1 MPVLIEGVS
10 VLLRKGSIH
19 ERYKG
24 GYAQFLFDLNDYVSF
39 TASNQLLCVSY
50 KTHIEARGL
59 LKILADN
66 GMRVALINEEDS
78 SKTDAVLVDQ
88 VFGPSVR
95 VWWIDLIPISR
106 SRKIKAE
113 LKDESKAL
121 SKEKLKGELKEEP
134 KELSQE
140 NILIAATYEET
151 DEKEELRIK
160 NWDQGEIAYPLDWK
174 YENSKSLD
182 LEFLR
187 MAENRSYLNH

>member
-50 KTHIEARGL
+50 KTHDEARAL
-59 LKILADN
+59 LKMLADN

-78 SKTDAVLVDQ
+78 SRTDAVLVDQ

-95 VWWIDLIPISR
+95 VWWIDLIPVSR
-106 SRKIKAE
+106 SRKIKVEVKVESKEETKAE
-113 LKDESKAL
+113 LKES
-121 SKEKLKGELKEEP
+121 
-134 KELSQE
+134 SQE
-140 NILIAATYEET
+140 HILIAATYEET

-174 YENSKSLD
+174 YESSKSLD

>member
-50 KTHIEARGL
+50 KTHVEARAL
-59 LKILADN
+59 LKMLADN
-66 GMRVALINEEDS
+66 GMRIALINEEDS

-113 LKDESKAL
+113 MIEKSKEELKRKLKEESIEL
-121 SKEKLKGELKEEP
+121 SKEH
-134 KELSQE
+134 
-140 NILIAATYEET
+140 ILIAATYEET

>member
-10 VLLRKGSIH
+10 VLLRKVSIH

-39 TASNQLLCVSY
+39 TASNQLLCVAY
-50 KTHIEARGL
+50 KTHYEARAL
-59 LKILADN
+59 LKMLAEK
-66 GMRVALINEEDS
+66 GMRVALINEEDPAR
-78 SKTDAVLVDQ
+78 TDAVLVDQ

-95 VWWIDLIPISR
+95 VWWIDLIPVSR

-113 LKDESKAL
+113 VKVESKEEN
-121 SKEKLKGELKEEP
+121 KES
-134 KELSQE
+134 SQE
-140 NILIAATYEET
+140 HILIAATYEET

-160 NWDQGEIAYPLDWK
+160 NWDQGEIAYPLDWT
-174 YENSKSLD
+174 YESPKSLD

>member
-19 ERYKG
+19 ERYQG
-24 GYAQFLFDLNDYVSF
+24 GYGQFLFDLNGYVSF
-39 TASNQLLCVSY
+39 TASNQLLCVAY
-50 KTHIEARGL
+50 KNHDEARALLQMLASKG
-59 LKILADN
+59 LKI
-66 GMRVALINEEDS
+66 ALINEEDP

-88 VFGPSVR
+88 VFGPSIR
-95 VWWIDLIPISR
+95 VWWLDFIPLVRPRTSNAKR
-106 SRKIKAE
+106 AKKKHLPE
-113 LKDESKAL
+113 ES
-121 SKEKLKGELKEEP
+121 
-134 KELSQE
+134 
-140 NILIAATYEET
+140 ILIAATYEEV

-160 NWDQGEIAYPLDWK
+160 NWDQGEIAYPTDWK

>member
-10 VLLRKGSIH
+10 VLLRKGSIY

-39 TASNQLLCVSY
+39 TASNQLLCVAY
-50 KTHIEARGL
+50 KTHDEARAL
-59 LKILADN
+59 LKMLADS
-66 GMRVALINEEDS
+66 GMRVALINEEDPAR
-78 SKTDAVLVDQ
+78 TDAVLVDQ

-95 VWWIDLIPISR
+95 VWWIDLIPVSR
-106 SRKIKAE
+106 SRKIEAE
-113 LKDESKAL
+113 VKVESKEET
-121 SKEKLKGELKEEP
+121 KEETKEEP
-134 KELSQE
+134 KESSQE
-140 NILIAATYEET
+140 HILIAATYEET

-174 YENSKSLD
+174 YESSKSLD

>member
-10 VLLRKGSIH
+10 VLLRKGFIH

-39 TASNQLLCVSY
+39 TASNQLLCVAY
-50 KTHIEARGL
+50 KTHDEARAL
-59 LKILADN
+59 LKMLADN
-66 GMRVALINEEDS
+66 GMRVALINEEDPAR
-78 SKTDAVLVDQ
+78 TDAVLVDQ

-95 VWWIDLIPISR
+95 VWWIDLIPVSR
-106 SRKIKAE
+106 SRKIMAKAKME
-113 LKDESKAL
+113 LK
-121 SKEKLKGELKEEP
+121 KGI
-134 KELSQE
+134 KELPQE
-140 NILIAATYEET
+140 HILIAATYEEM

-160 NWDQGEIAYPLDWK
+160 NWDQGDIAYPLDWK

>member
-50 KTHIEARGL
+50 KTHIEARAL
-59 LKILADN
+59 LKMLADN
-66 GMRVALINEEDS
+66 GLRVALINEEDPAR
-78 SKTDAVLVDQ
+78 TDAVLVDQ

-95 VWWIDLIPISR
+95 VWWIDLIPVSR
-106 SRKIKAE
+106 SRKMKAE
-113 LKDESKAL
+113 VKAEVKAESKEEKNVDV
-121 SKEKLKGELKEEP
+121 KES
-134 KELSQE
+134 SQE
-140 NILIAATYEET
+140 HILIAATYEET

-160 NWDQGEIAYPLDWK
+160 NWDQGDIAYPLDWK

>member
-24 GYAQFLFDLNDYVSF
+24 GYAQFLFDLNYYVSF

-50 KTHIEARGL
+50 KTHVEARAL
-59 LKILADN
+59 LKMLADN

-106 SRKIKAE
+106 SRQIKAE
-113 LKDESKAL
+113 MREKSKGESSEGSKGESKEDSQEL
-121 SKEKLKGELKEEP
+121 SKEH
-134 KELSQE
+134 
-140 NILIAATYEET
+140 ILIAASYEET

>member
-39 TASNQLLCVSY
+39 TASNQLLCVAY
-50 KTHIEARGL
+50 KTHDEARAL
-59 LKILADN
+59 LKMLAN
-66 GMRVALINEEDS
+66 KGMRVALINEEDPAR
-78 SKTDAVLVDQ
+78 TDAVLVDQ
-88 VFGPSVR
+88 VFGSSVR
-95 VWWIDLIPISR
+95 VWWIDLIPVSR
-106 SRKIKAE
+106 SRKMKAE
-113 LKDESKAL
+113 VENGPREAS
-121 SKEKLKGELKEEP
+121 KGELKES
-134 KELSQE
+134 SQE
-140 NILIAATYEET
+140 HILIAATYEET
-151 DEKEELRIK
+151 DEKEELRIR
-160 NWDQGEIAYPLDWK
+160 NWDRGEIAYPLDWK

>member
-10 VLLRKGSIH
+10 LLLRKGSIH

-50 KTHIEARGL
+50 KTHDEARAL
-59 LKILADN
+59 LKRLADN
-66 GMRVALINEEDS
+66 GMRVALINEEDP

-88 VFGPSVR
+88 VFGTSVR
-95 VWWIDLIPISR
+95 VWWVDLIPLTRPRGGASKR
-106 SRKIKAE
+106 ARKQGIQE
-113 LKDESKAL
+113 
-121 SKEKLKGELKEEP
+121 
-134 KELSQE
+134 E
-140 NILIAATYEET
+140 NILIAAAYEEV

-160 NWDQGEIAYPLDWK
+160 NWDQGEITYPLDWK

>member
-39 TASNQLLCVSY
+39 TASNQLLCISY
-50 KTHIEARGL
+50 KTHDEARAL
-59 LKILADN
+59 LKMLADN
-66 GMRVALINEEDS
+66 GMRVALINEEDP
-78 SKTDAVLVDQ
+78 SKTDVVLVDQ

-113 LKDESKAL
+113 IKEKSKEELKKESKEESIEP
-121 SKEKLKGELKEEP
+121 SKEH
-134 KELSQE
+134 
-140 NILIAATYEET
+140 ILIAATYEET

>member
-106 SRKIKAE
+106 SRKISAE
-113 LKDESKAL
+113 AKEKSKGESKEDSREP
-121 SKEKLKGELKEEP
+121 SKEH
-134 KELSQE
+134 
-140 NILIAATYEET
+140 ILIAATYEEA

-174 YENSKSLD
+174 YEDSKSLA

>member
-50 KTHIEARGL
+50 KNHDEARVL
-59 LKILADN
+59 LKMLAGN
-66 GMRVALINEEDS
+66 GMRVALINEEDPS
-78 SKTDAVLVDQ
+78 RTDAVLVDQ

-95 VWWIDLIPISR
+95 VWWIDLITVSR
-106 SRKIKAE
+106 SRKIEAQVRV
-113 LKDESKAL
+113 ESKEEI
-121 SKEKLKGELKEEP
+121 KES
-134 KELSQE
+134 SQE
-140 NILIAATYEET
+140 HILIAATYEET

-174 YENSKSLD
+174 YESSKSLD

>member
-19 ERYKG
+19 ERYRG

-39 TASNQLLCVSY
+39 TASNQLLCVAY
-50 KTHIEARGL
+50 KTHDEARAL
-59 LKILADN
+59 LKMLANN
-66 GMRVALINEEDS
+66 GMRVALTNEEDPAR
-78 SKTDAVLVDQ
+78 TDAVLVDQ

-95 VWWIDLIPISR
+95 VWWIDLIPVSR
-106 SRKIKAE
+106 SRKMKAEIKA
-113 LKDESKAL
+113 K
-121 SKEKLKGELKEEP
+121 SKEELKE
-134 KELSQE
+134 SHQE
-140 NILIAATYEET
+140 HILIAATYEET
-151 DEKEELRIK
+151 DEKEELRVK

-174 YENSKSLD
+174 YESSKSLD

>member
-24 GYAQFLFDLNDYVSF
+24 GYAKFLFDLNDYVSF

-50 KTHIEARGL
+50 KTHVEARGL
-59 LKILADN
+59 LKMLADK

-113 LKDESKAL
+113 LKDESREQPIEP
-121 SKEKLKGELKEEP
+121 SKEH
-134 KELSQE
+134 
-140 NILIAATYEET
+140 ILIAATYEEM
-151 DEKEELRIK
+151 DEKEELRVK

>member
-113 LKDESKAL
+113 IKEKSKEELKRESKEESIEP
-121 SKEKLKGELKEEP
+121 SKEH
-134 KELSQE
+134 
-140 NILIAATYEET
+140 ILIAATYEET

>member
-24 GYAQFLFDLNDYVSF
+24 GYAQFLFDLNGYVSF

-50 KTHIEARGL
+50 KNHDEARAL
-59 LKILADN
+59 LKMLADN
-66 GMRVALINEEDS
+66 GMRVALINEEDPS
-78 SKTDAVLVDQ
+78 RTDAVLVDQ

-95 VWWIDLIPISR
+95 VWWIDLIPVSR
-106 SRKIKAE
+106 TRKIKTQVKVEAKEEAKEETKAE
-113 LKDESKAL
+113 LKES
-121 SKEKLKGELKEEP
+121 
-134 KELSQE
+134 SQE
-140 NILIAATYEET
+140 HILIAATYEET

-187 MAENRSYLNH
+187 MAENCSYLNH

>member
-113 LKDESKAL
+113 IKEKSKEELKRESKEGSIEP
-121 SKEKLKGELKEEP
+121 SKEH
-134 KELSQE
+134 
-140 NILIAATYEET
+140 ILIAATYEET
-151 DEKEELRIK
+151 DEKEELQIK

>member
-1 MPVLIEGVS
+1 VLIEGVS

-50 KTHIEARGL
+50 KSHDEARAL
-59 LKILADN
+59 LNMLAGN
-66 GMRVALINEEDS
+66 GMRVSLINEEDP

-95 VWWIDLIPISR
+95 VWWIDLIPVSR
-106 SRKIKAE
+106 SRKMKAE
-113 LKDESKAL
+113 VEVESKAQSKQA
-121 SKEKLKGELKEEP
+121 SKEELIEP
-134 KELSQE
+134 SQE
-140 NILIAATYEET
+140 HILIAATYEEM

>member
-10 VLLRKGSIH
+10 ILLRKGSIH

-50 KTHIEARGL
+50 KTHDEARAL
-59 LKILADN
+59 LNMLAGN
-66 GMRVALINEEDS
+66 GMRVALINEEDPS
-78 SKTDAVLVDQ
+78 RTDAVLVDQ

-95 VWWIDLIPISR
+95 VWWIDLIPVSR
-106 SRKIKAE
+106 SRKMKAE
-113 LKDESKAL
+113 VKVESKAQSKQA
-121 SKEKLKGELKEEP
+121 SKEELIEP
-134 KELSQE
+134 SQE
-140 NILIAATYEET
+140 HILIAATYEET

>member
-50 KTHIEARGL
+50 KTHDEARAL
-59 LKILADN
+59 LKMLADN
-66 GMRVALINEEDS
+66 GMRVALINEDDP

-95 VWWIDLIPISR
+95 VWWIDLIPVSR
-106 SRKIKAE
+106 FRKMKAE
-113 LKDESKAL
+113 VKVESKAQSKQA
-121 SKEKLKGELKEEP
+121 SKEELIEA
-134 KELSQE
+134 SQE
-140 NILIAATYEET
+140 HILIAATYEET

-174 YENSKSLD
+174 YESSKSLD

>member
-50 KTHIEARGL
+50 KTHDEARAL
-59 LKILADN
+59 LKMLADK
-66 GMRVALINEEDS
+66 GMRVALINEEDP

-106 SRKIKAE
+106 SRKITAE
-113 LKDESKAL
+113 MKEKSKGEPKEESQEL
-121 SKEKLKGELKEEP
+121 SKEH
-134 KELSQE
+134 
-140 NILIAATYEET
+140 ILIAATYEET

-174 YENSKSLD
+174 YESSKSLD

>member
-50 KTHIEARGL
+50 KTHDEARAL
-59 LKILADN
+59 LKMLAGN
-66 GMRVALINEEDS
+66 GMRVALINEEDPS
-78 SKTDAVLVDQ
+78 RTDAVLVDQ

-95 VWWIDLIPISR
+95 VWWIDLIPVSR

-113 LKDESKAL
+113 VKAESKEE
-121 SKEKLKGELKEEP
+121 SKES
-134 KELSQE
+134 SQE
-140 NILIAATYEET
+140 HILIAATYEET
-151 DEKEELRIK
+151 DEKEELRIR

>member
-24 GYAQFLFDLNDYVSF
+24 GYAQFLFDLNGYVSF

-50 KTHIEARGL
+50 KTHDEARAL
-59 LKILADN
+59 LKMLAGN
-66 GMRVALINEEDS
+66 GMRVALINEDDP

-95 VWWIDLIPISR
+95 VWWIDLIPVSR
-106 SRKIKAE
+106 SRKMKAE
-113 LKDESKAL
+113 VKVESKAQSKQA
-121 SKEKLKGELKEEP
+121 SKEELIEP
-134 KELSQE
+134 SQE
-140 NILIAATYEET
+140 HILIAATYEET

>member
-1 MPVLIEGVS
+1 MPVLIDGVS

-50 KTHIEARGL
+50 KTHVEARAL
-59 LKILADN
+59 LKMLADK

-95 VWWIDLIPISR
+95 VWWIDLIPVSR
-106 SRKIKAE
+106 SRKIMAE
-113 LKDESKAL
+113 EKVESKEGI
-121 SKEKLKGELKEEP
+121 KES
-134 KELSQE
+134 SQE
-140 NILIAATYEET
+140 HILIAATYEET

-174 YENSKSLD
+174 YESSKSLD

>member
-24 GYAQFLFDLNDYVSF
+24 GYAQFLFDLNEYVSF

-50 KTHIEARGL
+50 KTHDEARRL
-59 LKILADN
+59 LKMLACN
-66 GMRVALINEEDS
+66 GMRVALINEEDPS
-78 SKTDAVLVDQ
+78 RTDAVLVDQ

-95 VWWIDLIPISR
+95 VWWIDLIPVSR
-106 SRKIKAE
+106 SRKMKAE
-113 LKDESKAL
+113 
-121 SKEKLKGELKEEP
+121 SKEEKNVDVKES
-134 KELSQE
+134 SQE
-140 NILIAATYEET
+140 HILIAATYEET

-174 YENSKSLD
+174 YESSKSLD

-187 MAENRSYLNH
+187 MSENRSYLNH

>member
-50 KTHIEARGL
+50 KTHVEARAL
-59 LKILADN
+59 LKMLADN
-66 GMRVALINEEDS
+66 GMRVALINEEDP

-106 SRKIKAE
+106 ARKIKAE
-113 LKDESKAL
+113 LKDESKEGL
-121 SKEKLKGELKEEP
+121 YEP
-134 KELSQE
+134 SQE

-174 YENSKSLD
+174 YESSKSLD